1 MARQFDAGV
10 QKECLFAQG
19 SVRYVTRLSR
29 VGYKKELPI
38 VTRGRARERVD
49 VNGATVEVSTPAL
62 RGAPDGAVRQR
73 LRRIREKYVDCCS
86 K

>member
-1 MARQFDAGV
+1 MARLFDAGV

-49 VNGATVEVSTPAL
+49 VNGAN
-62 RGAPDGAVRQR
+62 R
-73 LRRIREKYVDCCS
+73 
-86 K
+86 